1 MHGWSGAALFAARLF
16 GRTGAEEHLE
26 LAERAV
32 ERDLAVCGFSEDGA
46 LQVDEGWR
54 LLPYLG
60 GGSAGIG
67 LVLAELSTHRENA
80 RHAEL
85 LPAVVRAAAP
95 MFTAF
100 PGLLQGRSG
109 LIHFLIAAGGAGVDE
124 MIKRMVDEHVR
135 LLSLHAIRRPK
146 GLSFPGHGLLRLSSD
161 LATGGA
167 GVLTALL
174 AHRALDVQAGEAAAL
189 PVLPF
194 LSSPRSGPSGI
205 APTATV
211 GGR

>member
-1 MHGWSGAALFAARLF
+1 MRVLG
-16 GRTGAEEHLE
+16 
-26 LAERAV
+26 
-32 ERDLAVCGFSEDGA
+32 DGA

-60 GGSAGIG
+60 SGSAESGWFSRSCRPT
-67 LVLAELSTHRENA
+67 AENA

-174 AHRALDVQAGEAAAL
+174 AHAPRDVQAGEAAAL
-189 PVLPF
+189 PLLPF
-194 LSSPRSGPSGI
+194 LSSPPVGPSGI